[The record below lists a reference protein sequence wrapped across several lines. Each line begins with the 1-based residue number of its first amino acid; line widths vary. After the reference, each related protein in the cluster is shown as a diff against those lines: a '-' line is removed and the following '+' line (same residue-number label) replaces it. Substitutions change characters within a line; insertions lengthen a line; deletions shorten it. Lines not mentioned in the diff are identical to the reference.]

1 MRIFATAGH
10 VDHGKS
16 SLVTALTG
24 TNPDRWREER
34 ERGMTIDLGFAHFTL
49 PSGREVSLIDVPGH
63 IRFINNMLA
72 GVGGIHGAILVV
84 DAHEG
89 WMPQTEEHL
98 RILELAGT
106 RHGVVVVS
114 RVDLV
119 DDDEAELTAI
129 DIADH
134 VVGTFLADAP
144 IVKVSTVRGDGLDDL
159 RRELD
164 LMMDATA
171 ASPDR
176 GRPRL
181 FVDRVFAPKGS
192 GTVVTGTLT
201 DGSLAVG
208 DNVVVQPLQR
218 EVRIRGIQTH
228 GRSVDSIE
236 PGHRVALNLSGIE
249 HSDVRRGHAVVR
261 ADDWHLATVLDA
273 SFTALV
279 SLDHDVTRRGAYTM
293 HVGSDELPVRLRVLA
308 DESIRPG
315 ARGFV
320 RLHLAEPR
328 PLVMGDHFVIRE
340 SGRDET
346 VGGGV
351 VRDVAPMLTASRAQ
365 PHDDDDA
372 NVDRIIAERGWID
385 AGELRRFTGVSRSPS
400 LAHWVVD
407 PTVLKAS
414 QTSLLTRV
422 TNAGAEGLDISVL
435 DERDRALLATFT
447 DVTVTGGYARTR
459 GADDPLLSHPGI
471 EVLRAGGCAPAV
483 PSTLTNTELRRLQ
496 KAGVLFE
503 RDGEWFHVDAL
514 ETARLAAAALLA
526 SHPDGFTMSQFREA
540 LGVTRK
546 HAVPIA
552 TELDARGITR
562 RRGDVRIAGPRLN
575 RE

>member
-89 WMPQTEEHL
+89 WMPQTDEHL
-98 RILELAGT
+98 HILELAGI

-119 DDDEAELTAI
+119 DEDEAELTAI
-129 DIADH
+129 DIRDR
-134 VVGTFLADAP
+134 VLGTFLADAP

-159 RRELD
+159 RRD
-164 LMMDATA
+164 IDFMMDTTTE
-171 ASPDR
+171 SPDR

-208 DNVVVQPLQR
+208 DSVIVQPLQR
-218 EVRIRGIQTH
+218 DVRIRGIQTH

-261 ADDWHLATVLDA
+261 ADDWHLTTMLDA

-293 HVGSDELPVRLRVLA
+293 HVGSDELPVRLRVLG

-315 ARGFV
+315 THGFV

-351 VRDVAPMLTASRAQ
+351 VRDVAPLLTSSRAR
-365 PHDDDDA
+365 PLVDDDA
-372 NVDRIIAERGWID
+372 NVDRLVTERGWID
-385 AGELRRFTGVSRSPS
+385 AVELRRFTGVSRSPNV
-400 LAHWVVD
+400 AQWVVD
-407 PTVLKAS
+407 PAVLKAS
-414 QTSLLTRV
+414 ETSLRTRV
-422 TNAGAEGLDISVL
+422 TDAGAEGLDISAL
-435 DERDRALLATFT
+435 DERDRVLLATFT
-447 DVTVTGGYARTR
+447 DITVTGGYARSR
-459 GADDPLLSHPGI
+459 GADDPLLSHPDI
-471 EVLRAGGCAPAV
+471 EVIRAGGCAPTT
-483 PSTLTNTELRRLQ
+483 PITLSNTELRRLQ
-496 KAGVLFE
+496 KAGILFE

-514 ETARLAAAALLA
+514 DMARGVAATLLG
-526 SHPDGFTMSQFREA
+526 HYPDGFTMSQFREA

-562 RRGDVRIAGPRLN
+562 RRGDVRIAGPRLD

>member
-114 RVDLV
+114 RIDLV
-119 DDDEAELTAI
+119 DDDEAELTAL
-129 DIADH
+129 DIRERAS
-134 VVGTFLADAP
+134 GTFLAEAS

-164 LMMDATA
+164 LMMDA
-171 ASPDR
+171 SPGSIDH

-201 DGSLAVG
+201 DGSLSVG
-208 DNVVVQPLQR
+208 DTMTVQPLGR
-218 EVRIRGIQTH
+218 EVRVRGIQTH
-228 GRSVDSIE
+228 GRVVESIE

-249 HSDVRRGHAVVR
+249 HAEVRRGHAVVR
-261 ADDWHLATVLDA
+261 ADEWHSTTVVDT
-273 SFTALV
+273 SFTALA

-293 HVGSDELPVRLRVLA
+293 HVGSDEMPVRLRVLG

-315 ARGFV
+315 SLGFI

-328 PLVMGDHFVIRE
+328 PLLMGDRFVIRE

-351 VRDVAPMLTASRAQ
+351 IRDVAPLLTASRAR
-365 PHDDDDA
+365 PLHDDDA
-372 NVDRIIAERGWID
+372 NVDRIVAERGWID
-385 AGELRRFTGVSRSPS
+385 AIELRRLTGSSRTPTV
-400 LAHWVVD
+400 ARWVVD
-407 PTVLKAS
+407 PVVLKATTEWLRS
-414 QTSLLTRV
+414 RIAAVGTD
-422 TNAGAEGLDISVL
+422 GLNVSVL
-435 DERDRALLATFT
+435 DERERALLATFT
-447 DVTVTGGYARTR
+447 DIQVTNGFARAK
-459 GADDPLLSHPGI
+459 GADDPLLSHPEIGTI
-471 EVLRAGGCAPAV
+471 RAGGCAPAAPTV
-483 PSTLTNTELRRLQ
+483 LTNPELRRLQ

-503 RDGEWFHVDAL
+503 RDGEWFHIDAL
-514 ETARLAAAALLA
+514 ETARIAAAGLLAA
-526 SHPDGFTMSQFREA
+526 HPNGFTMSQFREA

-562 RRGDVRIAGPRLN
+562 RRGDVRIAGPRLTGA
-575 RE
+575 

>member
-24 TNPDRWREER
+24 SNPDRWREER

-134 VVGTFLADAP
+134 VVGTFLAEAP

-249 HSDVRRGHAVVR
+249 HSEVRRGHAVVR

-351 VRDVAPMLTASRAQ
+351 VRDVAPLLTASRSQ

-372 NVDRIIAERGWID
+372 NVDRIVAERGWID
-385 AGELRRFTGVSRSPS
+385 AVELRRFTGVSRSPS
-400 LAHWVVD
+400 VAHWVVD
-407 PTVLKAS
+407 PAVLTATTV
-414 QTSLLTRV
+414 SLRTRV
-422 TNAGAEGLDISVL
+422 TAAGPEGLDVSAL
-435 DERDRALLATFT
+435 DDRERAVLATFA
-447 DVTVTGGYARTR
+447 DIRITGGFAREE
-459 GADDPLLSHPGI
+459 GADDPLLSHPDI
-471 EVLRAGGCAPAV
+471 DVIKAGGCAPSA
-483 PSTLTNTELRRLQ
+483 PTTLSNAELRRLQ

-514 ETARLAAAALLA
+514 ETARIAAAQLLAA
-526 SHPDGFTMSQFREA
+526 HPDGFTMSQFREA